1 MTAYT
6 EILNKWADYTK
17 YDENQTSFNLL
28 SMDYTLH
35 QKNKNIQKL
44 LNRYDHTG
52 RLSLLYAKYI
62 MEASMKVS
70 KITVHDAVCNPDC
83 IQETITMWNLFQK
96 PEVIETESQYAKT
109 LRSFSQRIAG
119 HVLLGDM
126 DDSALLH
133 EFIDALDDVIEQL
146 DGCKVDIFK
155 KSGNN
160 IGKIENFSTSI
171 MVYETLAECL
181 LNLDAASDGVYLCYI
196 RHQNT
201 AEGYFGFFIVSS
213 GNILCISDR
222 CDEAYMGQHQNSRNG
237 RWAESKRDKI
247 FPYDYIFSFSQHD
260 YKGYASVYE
269 IDEEKLRFFNLTP
282 KVYMPILV
290 AMLLIGQEYS
300 GSLPDLPE
308 TYVNSLFYSNI
319 LPVIESGTLHL
330 PVPVDEKN
338 ELIAFNSSYRPEFT
352 KEDIVSGKPSDRF
365 NYNGSNNRKVSG
377 YFGKAGDIFVELYGE
392 GFNAYS
398 SDSAVETGL
407 QWNYILPEH
416 SGNSNNG
423 YIPEFVGSRDRMDM
437 EVYRQARKKLAEYI
451 SDRMYEEYTDYGG
464 GEAIFAWYRRT
475 LENRKSQLIQL
486 CIDKYIER
494 SGEIVHKSDSLYR
507 HCGTHDDVLDCHI
520 LISDGCS
527 RADFTLNQEINQW
540 RDQYFSITG
549 EGKCTLWFSFY
560 PDDWKSIAR
569 ILGEDIPKIVKGW
582 WNNRFC
588 HGFGENSHYNGNSL
602 LDATDAVCDIVTP
615 FNQHNRDERYR
626 NPWTDFS
633 FRIGFSK
640 REFNKLVK
648 IAKKKSD

>member
-1 MTAYT
+1 MTAHT
-6 EILNKWADYTK
+6 EILNKWAEYTK

-35 QKNKNIQKL
+35 HKNKNIQKL
-44 LNRYDHTG
+44 LSRYDHTG

-70 KITVHDAVCNPDC
+70 KITVHDAVCNPGC

-109 LRSFSQRIAG
+109 LRNFSQRIAG

-146 DGCKVDIFK
+146 DGCKVDLFK
-155 KSGNN
+155 KSGNS

-181 LNLDAASDGVYLCYI
+181 LNLDAAPDGVYLCYI

-237 RWAESKRDKI
+237 RWAESKKDKI

-269 IDEEKLRFFNLTP
+269 INEEKLRFFNLTP

-319 LPVIESGTLHL
+319 LPMIESGTLHL

-365 NYNGSNNRKVSG
+365 NYKGSNNRKVSG
-377 YFGKAGDIFVELYGE
+377 YFGKAGDIFIGLYGE
-392 GFNAYS
+392 GFKGYS
-398 SDSAVETGL
+398 SDSAVKTGL
-407 QWNYILPEH
+407 QWKYALSEQT
-416 SGNSNNG
+416 GNDDDG
-423 YIPEFVGSRDRMDM
+423 YIPEFVGSRDRIDM
-437 EVYRQARKKLAEYI
+437 EVYRQARKSLAEYI
-451 SDRMYEEYTDYGG
+451 GERMYKEYTEYGG
-464 GEAIFAWYRRT
+464 KEAVFEWYRRT
-475 LENRKSQLIQL
+475 LENRKSQLIQI
-486 CIDKYIER
+486 CVETYIKR
-494 SGEIVHKSDSLYR
+494 SSETVSKKESLYGK
-507 HCGTHDDVLDCHI
+507 CGKHEDDLNCHV
-520 LISDGCS
+520 LISEVCPY
-527 RADFTLNQEINQW
+527 ADFKLNREINKW
-540 RDQYFSITG
+540 RDQYLSIVG
-549 EGKCTLWFSFY
+549 EGKCTIWFAFF
-560 PDDWKSIAR
+560 PDDWNSIAG
-569 ILGEDIPKIVKGW
+569 ILDEDVPKIVKGW
-582 WNNRFC
+582 WNERFC
-588 HGFGENSHYNGNSL
+588 YGFRENSHYNGNSL
-602 LDATDAVCDIVTP
+602 LQATDAVGDITTP
-615 FNQHNRDERYR
+615 FNRNNRDKRYR
-626 NPWTDFS
+626 NACTDFS
-633 FRIGFSK
+633 FGIGFSK
-640 REFNKLVK
+640 REFNKLLK
-648 IAKKKSD
+648 KAEKKSD